1 MLHLVTQIPQAI
13 CEPTSLASFEIGR
26 IYGQAAKKATI
37 RDGDFLVGLPARIRT
52 ADLQSRSL
60 TRYPAVPQVDI
71 QFFQVVL
78 SVLKDLQSLPLAQ
91 AKRYVKG
98 KCRGK

>member
-1 MLHLVTQIPQAI
+1 MKIEDIKVKNKNQQAPYET
-13 CEPTSLASFEIGR
+13 CRF
-26 IYGQAAKKATI
+26 
-37 RDGDFLVGLPARIRT
+37 FGLPARIRT

-78 SVLKDLQSLPLAQ
+78 SVLKDLQSLPLAH
-91 AKRYVKG
+91 AKRYMKG
-98 KCRGK
+98 EYRGK